1 MFAAA
6 SLFEQAPLVV
16 PVTLVQT
23 VVSAYGQTPRAYHGA
38 EHIVEVLAHWRQVA
52 EGPGWQQ
59 PRETWLALL
68 FHDAVYETGRR
79 DNEAMSAALARHELE
94 SHLGG
99 LGIDVE
105 RVCSLIELTA
115 RHGRLAPADMDTD
128 AALMLDCD
136 MAILGASEAR
146 FDAYDAAI
154 AEEYRDVLPA
164 WMFRFNRRR
173 FLKHLL
179 GLHRI
184 YLSEYFH
191 DRLDAPA
198 RANLKRAIGRGRTAL
213 AAGAGR

>member
-1 MFAAA
+1 M
-6 SLFEQAPLVV
+6 VV
-16 PVTLVQT
+16 PATLVQT
-23 VVSAYGQTPRAYHGA
+23 VVSAYGQSPRAYHGA
-38 EHIVEVLAHWRQVA
+38 DHIVEVLAQWRSVA
-52 EGPGWQQ
+52 AGPGWQQ

-68 FHDAVYETGRR
+68 FHDAVYEAGRR

-94 SHLGG
+94 AHLEK
-99 LGIDVE
+99 LGIDIE
-105 RVCSLIELTA
+105 RVCTLIELTA
-115 RHGRLAPADMDTD
+115 RHGRLGLADVDSD

-136 MAILGASEAR
+136 MAILGASEER

-179 GLHRI
+179 GLDRI
-184 YLSEYFH
+184 FLSDFFH
-191 DRLDAPA
+191 ERLDAPA
-198 RANLKRAIGRGRTAL
+198 RANLRRAIGRGRTAL